1 MQNRTLMVLSIPAL
15 HHSAYPSSCSI
26 LIRHCLTVSAVL
38 QAANAAV

>member
-26 LIRHCLTVSAVL
+26 LIRHCLTAVL